1 MTLTASTTD
10 SFTDGLR
17 IAVIGGGI
25 TGLAAAHHL
34 AMANADLQVTLF
46 ESSRRLGG
54 IIRTEEADEFL
65 MELGPDSFITNK
77 PGGIQLCEELGFAD
91 QLISTDT
98 RYRKS
103 LVLSRGRPRAVPDG
117 FMLMSPEKPLAIL
130 TTPILSLKG
139 RLRLLGEYF
148 VRSAGAQDD
157 ESLASFVRRRFGAE
171 TLDRLVQPLVG
182 GIYTSDPEKLSL
194 RATLP
199 RFLDMEQQHGGIIRA
214 VLAASS
220 SKQKQASRIA
230 EAGARYG
237 LFATPSGGLSQLVS
251 AIEQKLAGCPGFTLR
266 LNSPVQNLQQD
277 TQQDQTAWLLETFA
291 GRQTFDAVIVTLPT
305 HAAARLLSDDSF
317 ADLRQEL
324 QQVEYAS
331 SALVISGHQLSDF
344 RDRMEAFGM
353 VVPAVENRE
362 ILAVSYASRKFP
374 NRAPAG
380 HILLR
385 TFVGGAMQPELLDRE
400 DDEILD
406 SVERELQ
413 GIYGLHRAP
422 LFAEVIRYQR
432 AMPQYHVGHIS
443 RVLRIE
449 DQLKKFSGLQLAGSS
464 YYGVGIPDS
473 ISSGRSAAETIL
485 QSLAADQADP
495 PR

>member
-1 MTLTASTTD
+1 
-10 SFTDGLR
+10 
-17 IAVIGGGI
+17 
-25 TGLAAAHHL
+25 
-34 AMANADLQVTLF
+34 
-46 ESSRRLGG
+46 
-54 IIRTEEADEFL
+54 
-65 MELGPDSFITNK
+65 
-77 PGGIQLCEELGFAD
+77 
-91 QLISTDT
+91 
-98 RYRKS
+98 
-103 LVLSRGRPRAVPDG
+103 
-117 FMLMSPEKPLAIL
+117 
-130 TTPILSLKG
+130 
-139 RLRLLGEYF
+139 
-148 VRSAGAQDD
+148 
-157 ESLASFVRRRFGAE
+157 
-171 TLDRLVQPLVG
+171 
-182 GIYTSDPEKLSL
+182 
-194 RATLP
+194 
-199 RFLDMEQQHGGIIRA
+199 
-214 VLAASS
+214 
-220 SKQKQASRIA
+220 
-230 EAGARYG
+230 
-237 LFATPSGGLSQLVS
+237 
-251 AIEQKLAGCPGFTLR
+251 
-266 LNSPVQNLQQD
+266 
-277 TQQDQTAWLLETFA
+277 
-291 GRQTFDAVIVTLPT
+291 
-305 HAAARLLSDDSF
+305 
-317 ADLRQEL
+317 
-324 QQVEYAS
+324 
-331 SALVISGHQLSDF
+331 
-344 RDRMEAFGM
+344 MEAFGM

-432 AMPQYHVGHIS
+432 AMPQYHVGHTS